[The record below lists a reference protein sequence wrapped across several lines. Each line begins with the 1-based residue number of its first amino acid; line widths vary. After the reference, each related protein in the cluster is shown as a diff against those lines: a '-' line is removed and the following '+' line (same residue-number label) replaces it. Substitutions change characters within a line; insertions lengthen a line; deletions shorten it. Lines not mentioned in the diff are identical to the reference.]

1 MEGTVKWFNLKKGYG
16 FIDGDDGESYF
27 VHNSALTK
35 GKFLKENDRVSFEA
49 VETDKGKQAQ
59 KVTLLSKG
67 SETGGRKR
75 KDDDEE
81 QEEDQEE
88 EEQEEEQEETE

>member
-1 MEGTVKWFNLKKGYG
+1 M
-16 FIDGDDGESYF
+16 
-27 VHNSALTK
+27 HNSALTK
-35 GKFLKENDRVSFEA
+35 GKFLKENDRVSFES

-67 SETGGRKR
+67 SETGGRRKR
-75 KDDDEE
+75 DDEE
-81 QEEDQEE
+81 QEEEQEE

>member
-35 GKFLKENDRVSFEA
+35 GKFLKENDRVSFEGA
-49 VETDKGKQAQ
+49 ETDKGKQAQ

-67 SETGGRKR
+67 SETGGRRKR
-75 KDDDEE
+75 DEDEPEE
-81 QEEDQEE
+81 Q
-88 EEQEEEQEETE
+88 EEQEEEQ